1 MSTRRENVARFV
13 LVVVLVLVLV
23 LVLVNGIF
31 EIVSIFSRIPA
42 PRGLLP

>member
-23 LVLVNGIF
+23 LVNGIF
-31 EIVSIFSRIPA
+31 EIGSIFSRIPV
-42 PRGLLP
+42 PRVLSP